1 MYMYVH
7 IYHRVGIFCVSEI
20 LPPTNVIISAL
31 SPPQESVVT
40 ASWETNTVQ
49 WVNHTVV
56 GCTPCDP
63 AEVSSILFRSRCFT
77 PIMFH
82 DLHLLIVGNRQKFI
96 LSIRDMLLLIF

>member
-1 MYMYVH
+1 MSTFTIVWDHM
-7 IYHRVGIFCVSEI
+7 GIFCVSEI

-40 ASWETNTVQ
+40 ASWETNTAQ
-49 WVNHTVV
+49 WVKHTVI

-77 PIMFH
+77 PKMFGK
-82 DLHLLIVGNRQKFI
+82 V
-96 LSIRDMLLLIF
+96 S